1 MENEENALE
10 ILWGQLLSRQ
20 AAQVRAAYA
29 GLEPGERQAVVAH
42 LRRMVSE
49 AGWQPEQRRSARAA
63 LRALDSLL
71 TKTP

>member
-1 MENEENALE
+1 MDNEDDLLE

-20 AAQVRAAYA
+20 AEQVRAAYTSLDPD
-29 GLEPGERQAVVAH
+29 GQQVVVAH

-49 AGWQPEQRRSARAA
+49 AGWHPEQRKSARAA

-71 TKTP
+71 TKTS

>member
-1 MENEENALE
+1 MDNEDDLLE

-20 AAQVRAAYA
+20 AEQVRAAYISLDPD
-29 GLEPGERQAVVAH
+29 GQRAVVAH

-49 AGWQPEQRRSARAA
+49 TDWHPEQRKSAQAA